1 MTRASLPAAPVPW
14 ASVTA
19 ANARRAAVALQCA
32 ATLGVAYAVH
42 RWAAPDWRWA

>member
-42 RWAAPDWRWA
+42 RWAAPD